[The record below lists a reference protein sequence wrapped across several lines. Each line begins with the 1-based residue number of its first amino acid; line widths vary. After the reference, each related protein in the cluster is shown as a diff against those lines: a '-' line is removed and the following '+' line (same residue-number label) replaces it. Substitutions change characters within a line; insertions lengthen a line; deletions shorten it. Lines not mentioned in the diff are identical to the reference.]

1 MSKQEQG
8 VLAIGSGSMLD
19 SLVKTWHEAGDFTL
33 TVCTTDT
40 ETPDHVAFT
49 VYQESNEQGRLTS
62 NVTMK
67 AERRDLKQDWCSII
81 RPYRFILYAAQLENL
96 AEWRDLQDACEL
108 EGKPLLPAIT
118 LRGVGLVGPLLDVDG
133 SARPEAVWRSLHPTV
148 FRSENEQ
155 QSYSFSALYILTNLV
170 VHEYH
175 REVSAGREGNCRDQC
190 YILDPNSL
198 TGSWHSI
205 RSHLF
210 DVERGSKA
218 ACRISTVDEVITA
231 RYERMNE
238 SDWYTSFADMT
249 SSSIGIFHKWEEAGI
264 VQLPLAQC
272 MVQPIDPASESF
284 VRILPAIMCSGLTHE
299 EARRESGLAGLEAY
313 AARILPFLFPVSGND
328 HVAAIAV
335 GAGCEAAEAVGRG
348 IRACL
353 TKRLQDRIDHSRHGA
368 SQMIV
373 SRLRYEHVA
382 DSRCQY
388 YLQSLC
394 IMGDESIIAV
404 GEPLLGYPVV
414 WVYSRN
420 NWYGSVD
427 VDFTIALRHSLQ
439 KALNQVEGHTS
450 DLFLVQCEEENSMDT
465 VMFPHIP
472 YPFTSAY
479 WIATVQRVLEKNKK
493 DDSCLEIYDLHSSS
507 FLSTEAFFVCGVRL
521 REEGS
526 T

>member
-1 MSKQEQG
+1 MSKQEKG

-19 SLVKTWHEAGDFTL
+19 SLVKTWHDAGYSAL
-33 TVCTTDT
+33 TIYTIGAESLDQ
-40 ETPDHVAFT
+40 VAFT
-49 VYQESNEQGRLTS
+49 GHQEPDEPGRLSS
-62 NVTMK
+62 NVTK
-67 AERRDLKQDWCSII
+67 NTEQKDLKQDWCSII
-81 RPYRFILYAAQLENL
+81 RPYRFILYAAQLEDL
-96 AEWRDLQDACEL
+96 TEWRDLQDGCEL

-148 FRSENEQ
+148 FRSEDEQ
-155 QSYSFSALYILTNLV
+155 QSFSLTSLHILTTLI

-175 REVSAGREGNCRDQC
+175 REVTAGREGNCRDQC
-190 YILDPNSL
+190 YILNPNSL

-205 RSHLF
+205 RSHHF
-210 DVERGSKA
+210 DVERGIKA
-218 ACRISTVDEVITA
+218 ACRISAVDEVITA
-231 RYERMNE
+231 STERMNE
-238 SDWYTSFADMT
+238 SDWYTSFADIT
-249 SSSIGIFHKWEEAGI
+249 SSSIGIFHKWEEAGT

-272 MVQPIDPASESF
+272 IVQPIDPASESF
-284 VRILPAIMCSGLTHE
+284 VRLLPAIICSGLTHE

-313 AARILPFLFPVSGND
+313 AARILPWLFPVSEND
-328 HVAAIAV
+328 HVAAIGV

-353 TKRLQDRIDHSRHGA
+353 TKRLQDRIDRSRYGA

-373 SRLRYEHVA
+373 SRLRFEHVA

-388 YLQSLC
+388 YLQSLG

-414 WVYSRN
+414 WVYSRD

-427 VDFTIALRHSLQ
+427 VDFTIALRQSLQ
-439 KALNQVEGHTS
+439 KALNQVEGHAS
-450 DLFLVQCEEENSMDT
+450 DLLLVQCEENNSMNT
-465 VMFPHIP
+465 VAIPHIS

-479 WIATVQRVLEKNKK
+479 WIATVRRVLEKNKK
-493 DDSCLEIYDLHSSS
+493 NDSCFEIYDLYSSS
-507 FLSTEAFFVCGVRL
+507 FLGTEAFFVCGVRL